1 MAARGKPSGRL
12 VTYVPYS
19 PSSET
24 PDEGAT
30 NGRLTGIESVRSQ
43 VECGWPLRLVWLW
56 SDHDFDRHL
65 SLATER
71 RLTAES
77 LF

>member
-1 MAARGKPSGRL
+1 VAARRRPSGRL

-24 PDEGAT
+24 PDEGGT

-43 VECGWPLRLVWLW
+43 AKPSAAGP
-56 SDHDFDRHL
+56 SL
-65 SLATER
+65 SLAMGLTTI
-71 RLTAES
+71 LTAI
-77 LF
+77 

>member
-19 PSSET
+19 PSFET

-30 NGRLTGIESVRSQ
+30 NGRLTGIESCKESSPA
-43 VECGWPLRLVWLW
+43 ECGFPRLVWLW
-56 SDHDFDRHL
+56 V
-65 SLATER
+65 
-71 RLTAES
+71 
-77 LF
+77 